1 MLGPF
6 CIPTVLTLDGNCG
19 EFQENGNLLRTA
31 QNRKTV
37 TEGNRQQQQQQQTLH
52 NQIINNY
59 IYIYILSF
67 IKYIVISLVVIFKD
81 FNIIAVYF

>member
-59 IYIYILSF
+59 IYIY
-67 IKYIVISLVVIFKD
+67 SLLL
-81 FNIIAVYF
+81 NT